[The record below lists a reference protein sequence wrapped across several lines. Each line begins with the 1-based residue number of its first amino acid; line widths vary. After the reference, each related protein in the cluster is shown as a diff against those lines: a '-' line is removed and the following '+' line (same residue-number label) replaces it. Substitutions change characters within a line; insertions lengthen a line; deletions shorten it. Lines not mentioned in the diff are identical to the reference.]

1 MTSPAR
7 RHFLRHVA
15 AKAAVDDGGGLRD
28 ATHYER
34 MLMKLGE
41 DKRRLKQIQSKQVKA
56 EYKRKVLPDYLPWVE
71 GVLAAGSGLQD
82 GVLMTVMLWAVDAG
96 CYEMALTIGA
106 YALRFKLAMPD
117 NYKRDTANTL
127 AEEIADAAKRARDEK
142 TAFDAAVLKN
152 ALSLTEACD
161 MFDPVRA
168 KLLKETGL
176 AIEQADPQAALEYL
190 ARAKSLDD
198 RVGVV
203 KDIER
208 ITRNLKNS
216 AGNG

>member
-7 RHFLRHVA
+7 RHFLKHVA

-41 DKRRLKQIQSKQVKA
+41 DKRRLKQIQSNQAKA
-56 EYKRKVLPDYLPWVE
+56 EYKRKVLSDYQPWVE
-71 GVLAAGSGLQD
+71 GVLMAGTGQQD
-82 GVLMTVMLWAVDAG
+82 DVLMTVMLWAVDAG
-96 CYEMALTIGA
+96 NYLTALMIGA

-117 NYKRDTANTL
+117 AYKRDTANTL
-127 AEEIADAAKRARDEK
+127 AEEIAEAAKRARDEK
-142 TAFDAAVLKN
+142 AAFDVAVLKG

>member
-7 RHFLRHVA
+7 RHFLKRVA
-15 AKAAVDDGGGLRD
+15 AQAAVHDGGGLRD

-41 DKRRLKQIQSKQVKA
+41 DKRRLKQIQSNQAKA
-56 EYKRKVLPDYLPWVE
+56 EYKRKVLPDYQPWVE
-71 GVLAAGSGLQD
+71 GVLLGETGQQD
-82 GVLMTVMLWAVDAG
+82 DVLMTVMLWAVDAG
-96 CYEMALTIGA
+96 NYLTALMIGA

-117 NYKRDTANTL
+117 NYKRDAAKTL

-142 TAFDAAVLKN
+142 TAFDAAVLKHT
-152 ALSLTEACD
+152 LSITEACD

-198 RVGVV
+198 KVGVV